1 MTRLRRAG
9 LILALFGLLPILA
22 PVPVKGATT
31 ASNLIVIKAL
41 SNRADLISGGDALVE
56 IVLPGA
62 VSAAGLVVTVN
73 GRDISSG
80 FAPRPALGGR
90 IVGLVTGI
98 VVRPNQP
105 LPRDSGPGLRSRAGT
120 TSASSTTARPVA
132 CSTARVRRRTSS
144 TTRPCHAAFRS
155 CRPRSTT
162 TATTAT

>member
-41 SNRADLISGGDALVE
+41 SNRADLISAGDALVE

-73 GRDISSG
+73 ARDISTRS
-80 FAPRPALGGR
+80 APRPALGGR
-90 IVGLVTGI
+90 SIRMLTATVVGPTEL
-98 VVRPNQP
+98 
-105 LPRDSGPGLRSRAGT
+105 LPRDA
-120 TSASSTTARPVA
+120 
-132 CSTARVRRRTSS
+132 
-144 TTRPCHAAFRS
+144 
-155 CRPRSTT
+155 
-162 TATTAT
+162 